1 MRVAE
6 RKGKIRRQERGKRV
20 KARYKV
26 CERKQGDLEGES
38 ESACGCSCAGRSA
51 YACWMCAKKIV

>member
-26 CERKQGDLEGES
+26 CERKQGDLEVRVRARAG
-38 ESACGCSCAGRSA
+38 ARVQAVALMPVGCVQRR
-51 YACWMCAKKIV
+51 